1 MEHEDTV
8 SAPAPARPTI
18 KDVAARA
25 GVSIKTVSRVI
36 NDEPRV
42 SPATAEAVLE
52 AVAALGFRRNDAART
67 LRQGSNVTLG
77 LVLEDFSDPFS
88 SQLTAAVEQQVHR
101 HGYTLLAGTSA
112 EDSAR
117 ERELITTFCARRVN
131 GLIVVPTAGRHQYL
145 LPDIAAGV
153 AVVFVD
159 RPTDLD
165 VDTVL
170 SDNVGGVRAGVL
182 HLVRQGHRRIG
193 FLGDRPDIYTATQR
207 VAGYRAAL
215 SEAGLPVDES
225 LIELAP
231 PSVAGVRAALDRML
245 AGPDP
250 VTAVFTGN
258 GPLTVAAVQ
267 IFRGYASRPALV
279 GFDDFELADV
289 LSPGIT
295 VVAQDPAALGRTAA
309 ELLLRRLAGDRGPA
323 RRVVLGTA
331 LIPRGS
337 GEIRP

>member
-1 MEHEDTV
+1 MDQHDTIR
-8 SAPAPARPTI
+8 PAPARPTI

-42 SPATAEAVLE
+42 SPETTKIVMDAIT
-52 AVAALGFRRNDAART
+52 ALGFRRNDAART
-67 LRQGSNVTLG
+67 LRQGSTVTLG

-88 SQLTAAVEQQVHR
+88 STLTAAVEQQVHR

-112 EDSAR
+112 EDSDR
-117 ERELITTFCARRVN
+117 ERELITTFCARRVS

-170 SDNVGGVRAGVL
+170 SDNIGGARTGVL

-193 FLGDRPDIYTATQR
+193 FLGDRPDIYTAAER
-207 VAGYRAAL
+207 LAGYRDALSSAGLAVDAAL
-215 SEAGLPVDES
+215 
-225 LIELAP
+225 IEMAP
-231 PSVAGVRAALDRML
+231 PSVSGMRDALARML

-250 VTAVFTGN
+250 ATAVFTGN
-258 GPLTVAAVQ
+258 GPLTVAALQV
-267 IFRGYASRPALV
+267 FREYAERPALV
-279 GFDDFELADV
+279 GFDDFALADLV
-289 LSPGIT
+289 SPGIT

-309 ELLLRRLAGDRGPA
+309 DLLVRRLAGHAGPA
-323 RRVVLGTA
+323 QKVVLPTA

-337 GEIRP
+337 GELRR